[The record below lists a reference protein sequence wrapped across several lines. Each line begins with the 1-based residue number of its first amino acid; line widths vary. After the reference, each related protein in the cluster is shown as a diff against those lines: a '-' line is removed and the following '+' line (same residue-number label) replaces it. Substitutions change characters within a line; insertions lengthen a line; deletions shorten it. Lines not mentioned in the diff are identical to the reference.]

1 MRMEPAASQSDQ
13 PLRKLLTGGT
23 DDCGTGITVMD
34 TAANGCFALPIQKT
48 FCFTSNLRQMPWM
61 FSMASAFS
69 YVSNSDEERESRGG
83 GQKVQVTYGRQN
95 CPASGSARAGIF
107 RARVV

>member
-1 MRMEPAASQSDQ
+1 MRMEPATSQSDQ

-83 GQKVQVTYGRQN
+83 GQKV
-95 CPASGSARAGIF
+95 
-107 RARVV
+107 

>member
-13 PLRKLLTGGT
+13 PLRKLLTGRTEG
-23 DDCGTGITVMD
+23 CGTGITVMD
-34 TAANGCFALPIQKT
+34 SFALPIQKT

-69 YVSNSDEERESRGG
+69 YVSNSDEEREGRGG
-83 GQKVQVTYGRQN
+83 GQKV
-95 CPASGSARAGIF
+95 
-107 RARVV
+107 

>member
-23 DDCGTGITVMD
+23 DDDCDTGITVMD
-34 TAANGCFALPIQKT
+34 SFALPIQKT

-69 YVSNSDEERESRGG
+69 YVSNSDEERKSRGG
-83 GQKVQVTYGRQN
+83 GQKV
-95 CPASGSARAGIF
+95 
-107 RARVV
+107 